1 MTQMDGFILIEQ
13 LDGLE
18 RMVLQYDIV
27 GLIGMG
33 ERIEND
39 S

>member
-13 LDGLE
+13 LVGLE
-18 RMVLQYDIV
+18 MMVLQFDIV

-33 ERIEND
+33 ERIKND
-39 S
+39 L